1 MNPTSNWVGGLS
13 RWLSLEYLSL
23 VSITTTQ
30 NVVGVW
36 GGEGDQYICPRNV
49 TKYGETN
56 NAVMKELPFCA
67 RSVCFGVALQFR
79 ADPPI
84 CAGRKTKMEWKRK
97 NGFAT
102 IFSSYPPCHSGSAL
116 LTIRT
121 YLCWASSI
129 ISPSCHTCHNSRIQS
144 CNPLEGEYSALNH

>member
-1 MNPTSNWVGGLS
+1 MQCIMD
-13 RWLSLEYLSL
+13 RD
-23 VSITTTQ
+23 IT
-30 NVVGVW
+30 VGVW
-36 GGEGDQYICPRNV
+36 GERETNICPRNV

-56 NAVMKELPFCA
+56 NAAMKELPFCA

-79 ADPPI
+79 IHATLN
-84 CAGRKTKMEWKRK
+84 CAGRETKMEWKRK

-144 CNPLEGEYSALNH
+144 SRGKV